1 MTEIARV
8 KLIRPRLTTELIRR
22 PRLLATLDAGLD
34 APLTVISAPAG
45 FGKTTLALDWLD
57 NVILPVAWLSLEESD
72 DSLEV
77 FTACLVAAI
86 RTIFPGALASFWG
99 LLQSSLAQAPTRL
112 GAALCDELAELPEKF
127 ILVLDDYHLLRSPDI
142 QALMDAL
149 VRRIPPSMHLVI
161 LMRYDVQLPF
171 AKLHAEGKICEL
183 RRTDLR
189 FTTEEMR
196 ELLTRTVKREFYP
209 ETLDVLQQR
218 TEGWAVGLRFATLA
232 LRTGTNGT
240 EVLQI
245 TRELGNQPGDR
256 MVQYFSSEVF
266 LRQPLATQEFL
277 LKTSIL
283 ERFTAD
289 ACEALIVGQT
299 HENWR
304 AILDALVREELMVV
318 TLDDRAGWYRYHH
331 LFRDFLRTRAAVAYN
346 AETIAELQRR
356 ASQWHVTHGLITE
369 ALQYAVAAKEYARA
383 ANLVGEQIHH
393 DLDQETARPVLEMWL
408 GLFPTAEWDRH
419 LGLIMAQLWREALRQ
434 GLSAIARLL
443 PLAEQRLAEAQDLD
457 TVKRTYYRGEISA
470 IKTQLAYYTNQP
482 TAALELASQ
491 ALADL
496 PVKSVFARGYVLFY
510 QAVCYQLTGN
520 TTAGINL
527 LTDAQQNDV
536 SGSPYFRLKLL
547 LALAN
552 IQLNEADYFSLFNTA
567 SNMLELARDTS
578 YLTRGWAHYL
588 LGLVN
593 YEWNQ
598 LEAAAQHFAECAEL
612 RFAAHV
618 KASHESFCWLALI
631 QQVRSLAHEANATLQ
646 TVSRFSDELQ
656 VSDLALSTE
665 AYRARLALMQGDM
678 AAALRW
684 TQSTSLTAAPHLM
697 WQVEPHLTR
706 IRIWLAVRKTE
717 QTQAARSEIDTLLQ
731 VTRAVHNRR
740 RTIQLLALQALAL
753 DALGQTKEAVD
764 ALQKSV
770 ELAEPGGF
778 KRTFVDLGPGIVRLL
793 DLLLARNIAPGY
805 LKNILSAI
813 AQTAQRTVRAK
824 NIETESERLIEPLSV
839 REMQVLEALAKHM
852 STKEIAQALVISP
865 LTVKS
870 HIDHIH
876 AKLNVNSRT
885 DAVRVAVAYGLL
897 RSPTEA

>member
-1 MTEIARV
+1 MPEITRV
-8 KLIRPRLTTELIRR
+8 KLIRPRLTTELVRR

-34 APLTVISAPAG
+34 VPLTVMSAPAG

-127 ILVLDDYHLLRSPDI
+127 ILVLDDYHLLHSPDI

-161 LMRYDVQLPF
+161 AMRHDAQLPF

-183 RRTDLR
+183 RGADLR

-196 ELLTRTVKREFYP
+196 ELLARTVKREFSP

-218 TEGWAVGLRFATLA
+218 TEGWAVGLRFAALA
-232 LRTGTNGT
+232 LRTGANGAET
-240 EVLQI
+240 LQI

-256 MVQYFSSEVF
+256 MVQYFLSEVF

-289 ACEALIVGQT
+289 ACEALIVGQA

-331 LFRDFLRTRAAVAYN
+331 LFRDFLRARAAVAYD

-356 ASQWHVTHGLITE
+356 ASQWHAAHGFITE
-369 ALQYAVAAKEYARA
+369 AIQYAVAAKDYARA
-383 ANLVGEQIHH
+383 ANLVGEHIHH
-393 DLDQETARPVLEMWL
+393 DLDQETARPVLEIWL
-408 GLFPTAEWDRH
+408 GLFPTEEWDRH
-419 LGLIMAQLWREALRQ
+419 LGLVMAQLWRESLQQ
-434 GLSAIARLL
+434 GLSAIARLV

-457 TVKRTYYRGEISA
+457 TVRRTYYRGEIGA
-470 IKTQLAYYTNQP
+470 IKTLLTYYANQP
-482 TAALELASQ
+482 AVVLEIAPQ

-496 PVKSVFARGYVLFY
+496 PVKSVFARGYVLLY

-527 LTDAQQNDV
+527 LTDAQRNDV

-552 IQLNEADYFSLFNTA
+552 IQLNEADYCSLFNTA

-578 YLTRGWAHYL
+578 YLTLGWAHYV

-593 YEWNQ
+593 YEWNE
-598 LEAAAQHFAECAEL
+598 LEAAAQHFAQGAEL
-612 RFAAHV
+612 RFTAHV
-618 KASHESFCWLALI
+618 KGSHECFCWWALN
-631 QQVRSLAHEANATLQ
+631 QHARGLSAKAEATLQ
-646 TVSRFSDELQ
+646 AVSRFSDELQ
-656 VSDLALSTE
+656 VGDFVLSTE
-665 AYRARLALMQGDM
+665 AYRARLALTQGDM
-678 AAALRW
+678 ATALRW
-684 TQSTSLTAAPHLM
+684 TQSTSLTATPHLM

-706 IRIWLAVRKTE
+706 IRIWLAERKTE
-717 QTQAARSEIDTLLQ
+717 QTRAALSEIDALLQAARAMHD
-731 VTRAVHNRR
+731 RR
-740 RTIQLLALQALAL
+740 RTIQLLALRALAL

-764 ALQKSV
+764 ALQKAI

-778 KRTFVDLGPGIVRLL
+778 KRTFIDLGPGIVRLL

-805 LKNILSAI
+805 VKNILAAI

-824 NIETESERLIEPLSV
+824 NTETESERLIEPLTV
-839 REMQVLEALAKHM
+839 REMQVLEALAKHL

-885 DAVRVAVAYGLL
+885 DAVRVAISYGLL
-897 RSPTEA
+897 RSPSEA